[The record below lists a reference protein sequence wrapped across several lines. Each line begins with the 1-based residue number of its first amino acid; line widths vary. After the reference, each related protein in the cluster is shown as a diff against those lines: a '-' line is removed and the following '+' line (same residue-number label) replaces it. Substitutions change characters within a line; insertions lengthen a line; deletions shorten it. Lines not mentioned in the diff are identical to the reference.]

1 MAEANQNHGLMSK
14 IRAYLF
20 PWGAG
25 EPTVDEMVEFAL
37 AAEELGYEAIHV
49 PWHFTMPK
57 TRSFKEFGTR
67 YLLDPMV
74 LMPMLAAKTTRIK
87 LAFEFV
93 VPTLHPFVWAQYFAS
108 LDQASN
114 GRALAVPVLGW
125 WDEDF
130 GVGMVKRSERGKR
143 MDEAL
148 ATIVKLWRGEPI
160 EEEGRFWDCRGLE
173 LNPRPVQQP
182 FPLWIGGGEKS
193 LDRAARFGSAFYPLF
208 PTAQETRDV
217 LVPNNVKRA
226 AEYGRELELAVVNYG
241 LVTDDAD
248 WLRDYAYPRLVAR
261 TNGMTLDE
269 AVAQVD
275 DPSLN
280 QPSGR
285 LMIGPKADCAARLRE
300 LVDAGTDHLV
310 LDFYMHGWE
319 SPAFG
324 MEQMRKFAT
333 EVVPLCEAG

>member
-1 MAEANQNHGLMSK
+1 MTDTDSRGLMSQL
-14 IRAYLF
+14 RTYLF
-20 PWGAG
+20 PWGKG
-25 EPTVDEMVEFAL
+25 EPSVEQMVEFAQ
-37 AAEELGYEAIHV
+37 AAEELGFEAVHV

-57 TRSFKEFGTR
+57 TKSFKEFGTR
-67 YLLDPMV
+67 YLVDPMV
-74 LMPMLAAKTTRIK
+74 LMPMLAARTTRIK

-93 VPTLHPFVWAQYFAS
+93 VPALHPFVWAQYFAS
-108 LDQASN
+108 LDHASG

-130 GVGMVKRSERGKR
+130 SVGMVNRKERGKR

-148 ATIVKLWRGEPI
+148 ATLVQLWAGEPI
-160 EEEGRFWDCRGLE
+160 EEAGRFWDCRGLE

-193 LDRAARFGSAFYPLF
+193 LDRTARYGTAFYPLF

-217 LVPNNVKRA
+217 VRPSLKLA
-226 AEYGRELELAVVNYG
+226 EEYGRSLELGVVNYG

-261 TNGMTLDE
+261 INGLTLDE
-269 AVAQVD
+269 ALAQVD
-275 DPSLN
+275 DPNLN
-280 QPSGR
+280 QPSER
-285 LMIGPKADCAARLRE
+285 LMIGPKEDCAARLRE
-300 LVDAGTDHLV
+300 LLDAGTDHLV

-319 SPAFG
+319 SPQFG
-324 MEQMRKFAT
+324 LEQMTKFAT
-333 EVVPLCEAG
+333 EVVPLCEAR